1 MISFTVFYQGV
12 LNRFWSPF
20 GHRAV
25 GHLLSKDRAHAQR
38 LITHALLKN
47 RALYKDEY
55 SKSSQPL

>member
-25 GHLLSKDRAHAQR
+25 GHLLSKDRAHAQK
-38 LITHALLKN
+38 LIIHALLKS
-47 RALYKDEY
+47 RPFGKDE
-55 SKSSQPL
+55 